1 MLNHNFKEALKK
13 WKQYKNNVHIYIFFV
28 TVIQMSQEFGHNKS
42 RKSAEFFRILSRVR
56 KYKEKI
62 NKTNKTQLASEA
74 SSFTRQLWR
83 FIFPALFSNN
93 SSHWTTGLLVQSQN
107 LALQNSD
114 KKKKNN
120 LASQKSEKTFSTN
133 FVPKNCNARKLKNY
147 HTKQLCG
154 FSTTTV
160 TLCSSAKKKKIEG
173 VYLDWRW
180 RNIKSTKVTAAEL
193 QATTRHS
200 CWCQSYRA
208 TLFP

>member
-114 KKKKNN
+114 KKKK
-120 LASQKSEKTFSTN
+120 QFGITKIW
-133 FVPKNCNARKLKNY
+133 KNIQ
-147 HTKQLCG
+147 HQLC
-154 FSTTTV
+154 T
-160 TLCSSAKKKKIEG
+160 
-173 VYLDWRW
+173 
-180 RNIKSTKVTAAEL
+180 
-193 QATTRHS
+193 
-200 CWCQSYRA
+200 
-208 TLFP
+208 